1 MTNKYIAI
9 EGVIGVGKTTLARLL
24 QPRYDATVLLEVVED
39 NPFLS
44 KFYQDRDRY
53 AFQTQIFFLLSRYHQ
68 QYQAVPAA
76 LRRGHLISDY
86 TFAKDELFAWLN
98 LRDDELAMYGR
109 VHAALGEKIPR
120 PDLIVYL
127 RADHDVLMR
136 RIALRD
142 RPFERDMDPDY
153 IREVAAAYD
162 AWLSRL
168 TDVPVLTVETNEL
181 DYLSRPADMERVTQ
195 LVAEAVARA
204 APVAPGPADP
214 QLQSLQQG
222 RLAAFQQFHRDLDAA
237 KGFDGDLFFNYIHLV
252 EEMGELATE
261 LAGIWAESKQRL
273 VDGRGPA
280 ETLEQA
286 IAERRVAL
294 GGELADLL
302 AYVFKLANYTGIDL
316 EQAYLEKMRL
326 NLGRDW
332 RAGRESTEPV
342 RPHEA

>member
-24 QPRYDATVLLEVVED
+24 QPRYDAAILLEVVED

-44 KFYQDRDRY
+44 KFYQDRERY

-76 LRRGHLISDY
+76 LRRGNLISDY

-98 LRDDELAMYGR
+98 LKDDELAMYGR

-142 RPFERDMDPDY
+142 RPFERDMDPGY
-153 IREVAAAYD
+153 IREVSAAYD

-168 TDVPVLTVETNEL
+168 NDMPVLTIDTNDL
-181 DYLSRPADMERVTQ
+181 DYLSRPADMERIIH
-195 LVAEAVARA
+195 LIADGVANA
-204 APVAPGPADP
+204 APQPAGPVDSR
-214 QLQSLQQG
+214 LQTLQQG
-222 RLAAFQQFHRDLDAA
+222 RLAAFQQFHRELDSL
-237 KGFDGDLFFNYIHLV
+237 KGFEGDLFFNYLLLM
-252 EEMGELATE
+252 EEIGELSTD
-261 LAGIWAESKQRL
+261 LVRVWTESKRRL

-280 ETLEQA
+280 ETLEEA
-286 IAERRVAL
+286 IEMNRPDLRND
-294 GGELADLL
+294 LADLL
-302 AYVFKLANYTGIDL
+302 AFILKLANYTGIDL
-316 EQAYLEKMRL
+316 EQAYICLLYTSRC
-326 NLGRDW
+326 
-332 RAGRESTEPV
+332 V
-342 RPHEA
+342 